1 MDEKQE
7 QKQIAIRM
15 NKNEV
20 KDLKQFCLDYDITI
34 TDAIKNG
41 LELFKGIEHIETTA
55 DGYYTLK
62 IPVETI
68 KKIGGFY
75 KIKETMNDFAK
86 VVNKAAQ
93 PATR

>member
-15 NKNEV
+15 NKDEV
-20 KDLKQFCLDYDITI
+20 KNLKQFCLDNDITI

-41 LELFKGIEHIETTA
+41 LEL
-55 DGYYTLK
+55 LK
-62 IPVETI
+62 E
-68 KKIGGFY
+68 K
-75 KIKETMNDFAK
+75 
-86 VVNKAAQ
+86 KAAQ

>member
-15 NKNEV
+15 NKDEV
-20 KDLKQFCLDYDITI
+20 KNLTQFCLDNDITI

-41 LELFKGIEHIETTA
+41 LELH
-55 DGYYTLK
+55 
-62 IPVETI
+62 
-68 KKIGGFY
+68 
-75 KIKETMNDFAK
+75 KEK
-86 VVNKAAQ
+86 KAAQ